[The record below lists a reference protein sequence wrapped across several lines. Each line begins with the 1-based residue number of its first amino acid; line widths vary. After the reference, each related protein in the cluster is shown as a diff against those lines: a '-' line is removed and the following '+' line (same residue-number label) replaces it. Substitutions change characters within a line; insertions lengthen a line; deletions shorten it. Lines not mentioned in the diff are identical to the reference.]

1 MKYIIS
7 IHSTEFMGDGKQ
19 TFLVESKNPKK
30 AIHTA
35 LAYSL
40 PVLSEEERFTGYIV
54 ELETTKMWGFSANVG
69 GDENRF
75 RTRKLDY
82 FSIEKETGYTHTHII
97 NNFPLIKDIGEKI
110 ESTFLK
116 LKNYKELKK
125 LYKAGHKFLIVTGI
139 DMRFE
144 NLIWNFWDLSF
155 RIKKLYNKGK
165 RVNII
170 VLKTNQIVTSQHPL
184 MIENRHIEN
193 FLGLNK
199 DIKIFPGKFE

>member
-1 MKYIIS
+1 MRYIIS

-19 TFLVESKNPKK
+19 AFLVESKSPKK
-30 AIHTA
+30 AIHIA
-35 LAYSL
+35 LACSL
-40 PVLSEEERFTGYIV
+40 PLLSEEERFTGYIL
-54 ELETTKMWGFSANVG
+54 ELESPNVWAFSARVG
-69 GDENRF
+69 GEENSF
-75 RTRKLDY
+75 KVRKLAY
-82 FSIEKETGYTHTHII
+82 FNMERETGSSEDYIL
-97 NNFPLIKDIGEKI
+97 NNFPLIKDTGEKI
-110 ESTFLK
+110 KSTFFK

-155 RIKKLYNKGK
+155 RTKKLYNKGK

-170 VLKTNQIVTSQHPL
+170 VLKTNQMITSEHPL